1 MSLRMASYLSML
13 LSVPALAAAPFS
25 FDAAPG
31 RLPKDVVPVDYTV
44 AVTPEAAALTF
55 SGTERVKLTVRTSVQ
70 TLVFNSLN
78 QQLANVRL
86 DGQRVAKVVSDDAQ
100 QLTTVT
106 LAHAAHPGTH
116 TLTFSYQGKLETQ
129 PHGLFVQHYTT
140 PTGIKRVLL
149 STKMESTDARRMFPC
164 WDEPAFRATFQLT
177 VTVPAAWATVSN
189 MPVATRTEHGELAA
203 TTFQRTPA
211 MPSYLIEFTG
221 GELAAIRGRSGDTEI
236 GLWAMRG
243 REREGQVALADAQLI
258 LADYNE
264 YFGYAFPLPKLD
276 AIAVPGG

>member
-164 WDEPAFRATFQLT
+164 WDEPAFRSSFQLSIALPT
-177 VTVPAAWATVSN
+177 GWQAVSN
-189 MPVATRTEHGELAA
+189 MPVAKRVVNGAVTITR
-203 TTFQRTPA
+203 FRPSPR
-211 MPSYLIEFTG
+211 MPSYLVELTA
-221 GELAAIRGRSGDTEI
+221 GELGAISARSDG
-236 GLWAMRG
+236 
-243 REREGQVALADAQLI
+243 
-258 LADYNE
+258 
-264 YFGYAFPLPKLD
+264 
-276 AIAVPGG
+276 